1 MVSIGG
7 DVEIGTSEREKK
19 KKKKHE
25 QRHQNVKMK

>member
-19 KKKKHE
+19 KKKNMSKGI
-25 QRHQNVKMK
+25 RMLK